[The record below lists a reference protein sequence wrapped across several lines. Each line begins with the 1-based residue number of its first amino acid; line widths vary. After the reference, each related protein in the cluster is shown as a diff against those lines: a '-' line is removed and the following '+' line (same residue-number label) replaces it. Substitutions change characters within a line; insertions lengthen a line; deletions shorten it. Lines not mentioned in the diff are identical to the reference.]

1 MADEERILYFPVDRY
16 YYEREGE
23 AGFLGERVIKYH
35 RTLTAHLKV
44 LLKDSL
50 GIEDFVEL
58 AAASENVRDLPGMED
73 EMRRPMMLIV
83 SAQNRA

>member
-1 MADEERILYFPVDRY
+1 MKNVHGWLTKRGFSIFRSIGTITKG
-16 YYEREGE
+16 RGK

-50 GIEDFVEL
+50 EIEDFVEL
-58 AAASENVRDLPGMED
+58 AAASGKCERLFRNRK
-73 EMRRPMMLIV
+73 MR
-83 SAQNRA
+83 

>member
-35 RTLTAHLKV
+35 RTLKV

-58 AAASENVRDLPGMED
+58 AAASGKCE
-73 EMRRPMMLIV
+73 RP
-83 SAQNRA
+83 SGNGR

>member
-16 YYEREGE
+16 YYERERE

-50 GIEDFVEL
+50 EIEDFVEV
-58 AAASENVRDLPGMED
+58 AAASGKCE
-73 EMRRPMMLIV
+73 RP
-83 SAQNRA
+83 SGNGR